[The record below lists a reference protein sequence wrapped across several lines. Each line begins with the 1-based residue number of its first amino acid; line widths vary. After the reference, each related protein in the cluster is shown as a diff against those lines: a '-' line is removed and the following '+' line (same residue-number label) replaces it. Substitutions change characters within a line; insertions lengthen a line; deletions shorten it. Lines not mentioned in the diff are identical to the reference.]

1 MTKWFYKILSLC
13 VVAVGAFIGV
23 WFYLDNMETVT
34 VHWFGHPIE
43 NIQLALWLL
52 IFFVT
57 GALLGLSVSAVQTMR
72 HKMHL
77 KVLRNQI
84 KAAKQKSASVIK

>member
-1 MTKWFYKILSLC
+1 MKKWFSKVLSL
-13 VVAVGAFIGV
+13 VVLAAGAVIGV
-23 WFYLDNMETVT
+23 WFYLDNMEAVT

-52 IFFVT
+52 IFFAA
-57 GALLGLSVSAVQTMR
+57 GAVLGLSVSAVQTMR

-84 KAAKQKSASVIK
+84 KAAKQKSVAKI

>member
-1 MTKWFYKILSLC
+1 MKKWFSKVLSL
-13 VVAVGAFIGV
+13 VVLAAGAVIGV
-23 WFYLDNMETVT
+23 WFYLDNMEAVT
-34 VHWFGHPIE
+34 VHWFGYPIE

-52 IFFVT
+52 IFFAA
-57 GALLGLSVSAVQTMR
+57 GAVLGLSVSAVQTMR

-84 KAAKQKSASVIK
+84 KAAKQKSVAKI

>member
-1 MTKWFYKILSLC
+1 MKKWLSKVLSLLL
-13 VVAVGAFIGV
+13 VLAGAFIGV

-34 VHWFGHPIE
+34 IHWFGHPIE

-52 IFFVT
+52 IFFAA
-57 GALLGLSVSAVQTMR
+57 GAVLGLSVSAVQTMR

-84 KAAKQKSASVIK
+84 KAAKQKSVAKI

>member
-1 MTKWFYKILSLC
+1 MKKWLSKALSLLL
-13 VVAVGAFIGV
+13 VLAGAFIGV

-34 VHWFGHPIE
+34 IHWFGHPIE

-52 IFFVT
+52 IFFAA
-57 GALLGLSVSAVQTMR
+57 GAVLGLSVSAVQTMR

-84 KAAKQKSASVIK
+84 KAAKQKSVAKI

>member
-1 MTKWFYKILSLC
+1 MKKWFSRVLSLV
-13 VVAVGAFIGV
+13 VVAAGAVIGV

-52 IFFVT
+52 IFFVA
-57 GALLGLSVSAVQTMR
+57 GALLGLSVSAVQAMR
-72 HKMHL
+72 HQVHV
-77 KVLRNQI
+77 KVLRNQV
-84 KAAKQKSASVIK
+84 KAAKQKSVSTI

>member
-1 MTKWFYKILSLC
+1 MAKWLYKALSLC
-13 VVAVGAFIGV
+13 VLAVGTFIGV

-34 VHWFGHPIE
+34 VHWFGYSIE

-52 IFFVT
+52 IFFVA
-57 GALLGLSVSAVQTMR
+57 GALLGLSVSVLQAMR
-72 HKMHL
+72 HNMHL

-84 KAAKQKSASVIK
+84 KAAKQKSAAKF

>member
-1 MTKWFYKILSLC
+1 MKKWFSKALSLV
-13 VVAVGAFIGV
+13 VVAAGAVIGV

-52 IFFVT
+52 MFFVA
-57 GALLGLSVSAVQTMR
+57 GALLGLSVSAVQAMR
-72 HKMHL
+72 HQVHV

-84 KAAKQKSASVIK
+84 KAAKQKSGSTI